1 VEVVEVQ
8 VEELEVVEVQV
19 EVEAGL
25 PPANMGLPP
34 PPKLHFYP
42 FFWHFFLKI
51 PTFLNTCIYIA

>member
-42 FFWHFFLKI
+42 FFLAFFPK
-51 PTFLNTCIYIA
+51 NTDFF